1 MELGNFTCPTFSLLI
16 NQKDMWNDDIRLLFL
31 TFIYPSKTLILLLFL
46 SFFPSHLISF
56 LLNPNLI
63 FNFKFKKQNKNKRG
77 KKNDHSGYY
86 N

>member
-31 TFIYPSKTLILLLFL
+31 TFIYPTKTLILLLFL

-63 FNFKFKKQNKNKRG
+63 FHFTFKKQNKNKRG
-77 KKNDHSGYY
+77 KKTDHCGYY